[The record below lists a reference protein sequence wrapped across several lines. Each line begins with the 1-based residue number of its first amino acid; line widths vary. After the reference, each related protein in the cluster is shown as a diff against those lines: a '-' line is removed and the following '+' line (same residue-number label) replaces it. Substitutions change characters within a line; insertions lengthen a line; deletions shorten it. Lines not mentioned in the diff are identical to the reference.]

1 MTAGAPAW
9 EGLPEREGLSELK
22 GLSELAGAG
31 SPEPAGTGLRARV
44 RAVAEFERDSDDCG
58 SAAPAFSGERRCSS
72 DMTWTS

>member
-9 EGLPEREGLSELK
+9 AGLQEREGLSELAR
-22 GLSELAGAG
+22 AGAG

-44 RAVAEFERDSDDCG
+44 RAVAEFGRGSEDRG
-58 SAAPAFSGERRCSS
+58 SASSAFSGERRCSS